1 VARFRQD
8 TKVDALKSSPLFE
21 ALSRRQLVE
30 IARLTEDLEVP
41 VGTVL
46 CEEGSRGN
54 EFFVITDGEADVTRG
69 GRRLATLGSGDFFG
83 EIAMLEPVTRTATVT
98 AATPLRFFMV
108 NHRAFKSV
116 MEADPG
122 VELKVLR
129 TLARRL
135 LSQTG
140 DPTLS

>member
-1 VARFRQD
+1 VRFRQD
-8 TKVDALKSSPLFE
+8 TKVDALRKSPLFE
-21 ALSRRQLVE
+21 SLSRRQLVE
-30 IARLTEDLEVP
+30 VARLTEDVEVP
-41 VGTVL
+41 ARTVL
-46 CEEGSRGN
+46 CEEGSRGD
-54 EFFVITDGEADVTRG
+54 EFFVITDGEAAVTRG
-69 GRRLATLGSGDFFG
+69 GKRLAKLGSGDFFG

-108 NHRAFKSV
+108 SRRAFKNV
-116 MEADPG
+116 VEADPG